1 MISINEETGL
11 CKFEGTGIDL
21 LSDLSIIVRI
31 LVEDTDLTP
40 ADIMGAVIIGLEKKE
55 TKEKEN

>member
-1 MISINEETGL
+1 MISINKETGL

-21 LSDLSIIVRI
+21 LSDLGIIVRL

-55 TKEKEN
+55 KEN

>member
-21 LSDLSIIVRI
+21 LSDLSIIARI
-31 LVEDTDLTP
+31 LVNDTDLTP
-40 ADIMGAVIIGLEKKE
+40 TDILGAIVIGLEKKE
-55 TKEKEN
+55 EGDK